1 MSTPTAHQI
10 RMDVAPIPR
19 MAWMETRAK
28 LLNRIRVPAF
38 TFFSLAM
45 PVGFFALFN
54 AIYGSQRQTGG
65 VTAGKYLLASM
76 ATYACANVM
85 VYNFGIGIANDRGQK
100 MDLLQR
106 AMPLPGA
113 VAMAAN
119 LLSAVA
125 FAAGALLVLFAY
137 ALTIGGV
144 RIDAATTGDLLVR
157 LLLGA
162 LPMAGLGIAIG
173 YGTGPNVAPAL
184 TNAIYLPMTFLSG
197 IFIPLAILPAAI
209 RSIGSLLPTYHYA
222 QLAWGALG
230 ASDESLGV
238 AVLWLVGWGIVLF
251 FLALRVYRL
260 DQSRKFS

>member
-1 MSTPTAHQI
+1 MSAHAAHQI

-19 MAWMETRAK
+19 MTWMETRAK

-54 AIYGSQRQTGG
+54 AIYGSGRATGG
-65 VTAGKYLLASM
+65 VNVGKYLLASYG
-76 ATYACANVM
+76 TYACAIVM

-113 VAMAAN
+113 VAMVAN
-119 LLSAVA
+119 LLSALA
-125 FAAGALLVLFAY
+125 FAASALIVLFAY

-144 RIDAATTGDLLVR
+144 HIDAPTTADLLVR

-173 YGTGPNVAPAL
+173 YGVGPNVAPAL

-209 RSIGSLLPTYHYA
+209 RSIGSWLPTYHYA

-230 ASDESLGV
+230 ASNESLGV